1 MPMVVPTVV
10 IYFGIPAVGADFFT
24 LDDPV
29 RGVLDNA
36 TFRLGGDLG
45 IDVASPSV
53 AVTITRGRSRELDEF
68 QTGTA
73 VVTLENFGRI
83 FDGLNSAGIYYGD
96 LTPGKRVTI
105 GFHGVTVFEGT
116 LEDWDVDW
124 PVNAAPTATFTAVDA
139 LGDLARMEFD
149 AWTANAGD
157 TAGPRLTSIL
167 NRPEVHMGLN
177 RRFDSGISVLQGNPV
192 TWGSNVL
199 SEAQLVV
206 KSDGGRFYASRDG
219 ALVFKDR
226 HSMFGAAPAATFR
239 DDLTGIN
246 FYGITTQTGSELL
259 FNRVGVDRDG
269 GILQTVEDATS
280 VAEYGTRSLSMS
292 GLLMDT
298 DAQAADMAGFLLSIY
313 KDPTTRIASI
323 TVNVSD
329 LTDTQRGTVTALDIG
344 DLVRVL
350 WTPRGI
356 GAQVDQTL
364 AVEGVD
370 HYWTSGQVHMM
381 TVSTS
386 TYFQSDAFRLDD
398 PLYGVLDLSPLAF

>member
-29 RGVLDNA
+29 RGVLDGA
-36 TFRLGGDLG
+36 TYTLGGDLG
-45 IDVASPSV
+45 VDVAATSV
-53 AVTITRGRSRELDEF
+53 GVSVQRGRSRELDEF

-73 VVTLENFGRI
+73 TVTLENFDRI
-83 FDGLNSAGIYYGD
+83 YDGLNAAGIYYGD
-96 LTPGKRVTI
+96 LTPGKRVTV
-105 GFHGVTVFEGT
+105 GFHGVTVFDGT
-116 LEDWDVDW
+116 IEDWDVDW
-124 PVNAAPTATFTAVDA
+124 PVGGTPTATFTAVDA

-149 AWTANAGD
+149 AWVAAAGE
-157 TAGPRLTSIL
+157 TAGTRLTSIL
-167 NRPEVHMGLN
+167 NRPEVHMSLN
-177 RRFDSGISVLQGNPV
+177 RRFDTGISVLQGDPV
-192 TWGSNVL
+192 TWGSNAL
-199 SEAQLVV
+199 NYAQLAV

-226 HSMFGAAPAATFR
+226 HSMFAATPTVTFR
-239 DDLTGIN
+239 DDLTGVN

-259 FNRVGVDRDG
+259 FNRVGVDREG
-269 GILQTVEDATS
+269 GILQTVEDTTAI
-280 VAEYGTRSLSMS
+280 AEYGTRTLSLA

-298 DAQAADMAGFLLSIY
+298 DAQAADMAGYLLSIY

-329 LTDTQRGTVTALDIG
+329 LSDANQATVSALDIG

-356 GAQVDQTL
+356 AGQVDQTI

-370 HYWTSGQVHMM
+370 HYWTSGDVHMM
-381 TVSTS
+381 TLRTS
-386 TYFQSDAFRLDD
+386 PYFQSNAFRLDD
-398 PLYGVLDLSPLAF
+398 PVYGVLDSSVLAF